1 MEEKNKNRFDI
12 IDVENLYSQWHP
24 DPIIFLKK
32 IDQECSL
39 DLLAKTETTYLNN
52 SEYKN
57 ILNFTNS
64 PECENILS
72 RVEKETDKE
81 KFFEILEERD
91 KLHPRVFDRGYSI
104 EELYDLVENGSY
116 HPLCILELDK
126 RMYMIDG
133 RTRLYCC
140 IFLNLPLKVRILTD
154 NKLYENCRK

>member
-39 DLLAKTETTYLNN
+39 DLLAKTEITYLNN

-64 PECENILS
+64 PECEDILS
-72 RVEKETDKE
+72 RVEKKQI
-81 KFFEILEERD
+81 KKNFLKYWRIEINYIQEYLIGD
-91 KLHPRVFDRGYSI
+91 IQLKNSI
-104 EELYDLVENGSY
+104 
-116 HPLCILELDK
+116 I
-126 RMYMIDG
+126 
-133 RTRLYCC
+133 
-140 IFLNLPLKVRILTD
+140 
-154 NKLYENCRK
+154 